1 MICIPGVG
9 CIPTEVLLGAL
20 LVVLKPIYDYI
31 MKLFGKETIT
41 NSKKEANSAPTGA
54 TAVLE
59 SFDNTNSPYVLKIE
73 DSFKLRLEI
82 TKKVVFLRFT
92 QSACKPWYAIITT
105 IAYSPIIMLIKLFF
119 STVKRWNHFIII

>member
-59 SFDNTNSPYVLKIE
+59 SFDNINSPYELKIE

-92 QSACKPWYAIITT
+92 QSACKPWYAILRQLLTLQLL
-105 IAYSPIIMLIKLFF
+105 YLLNYF
-119 STVKRWNHFIII
+119 SLQ